1 MNELVERYFI
11 KMAPAGKRKEPLA
24 LKGFYEGSRRVKLND
39 IS

>member
-1 MNELVERYFI
+1 MNKLVETYCI
-11 KMAPAGKRKEPLA
+11 KMAPADKRKELLA